1 MATAAAL
8 PGRVADALSLATLRS
23 FFALSSHVAPR
34 AAAPLARR
42 LFCTPRGR
50 RRARERL
57 PALPPAE
64 PITLRYRTETI
75 RGHAWGVG
83 WHRPRVLLAH
93 GWAGHALQLAHFVG
107 PLADAGF
114 EVMAVDQPAHGAS
127 TGRTATLP
135 DFARV
140 IRLVAESF
148 GPLFAVVGHSL
159 GGAAAAFALSRG
171 MDATRAV
178 LIAAPSDPGVEVE
191 RFARFLWIP
200 ERVRAEMQ
208 RAIETAEGVRLDELH
223 AGAVAP
229 RVQVPALLV
238 HDRSDRV
245 VPYRAVNDY
254 ASAWRG
260 CRVLTTEGLGHHRVL
275 SEPAVIAEVVR
286 FLSR

>member
-1 MATAAAL
+1 MAIAAAL

-23 FFALSSHVAPR
+23 FFALSSHIAPR

-42 LFCTPRGR
+42 LFCTPRGQ
-50 RRARERL
+50 RRARQRL
-57 PALPPAE
+57 LSLPPSE
-64 PITLRYRTETI
+64 PIALRYRTETI
-75 RGHAWGVG
+75 RGQAWGAG
-83 WHRPRVLLAH
+83 WHRPGVLLAH
-93 GWAGHALQLAHFVG
+93 GWAGHGLQLAHFVE
-107 PLADAGF
+107 PLVDAGF
-114 EVMAVDQPAHGAS
+114 EVMTVDQPAHGAS

-140 IRLVAESF
+140 LRLVAESF

-171 MDATRAV
+171 MAAARAV
-178 LIAAPSDPGVEVE
+178 LIAAPSDPGLEVE

-200 ERVRAEMQ
+200 ERVRAEME
-208 RAIETAEGVRLDELH
+208 RAIEAAEGVRLAELR
-223 AGAVAP
+223 AAVVAP
-229 RVQVPALLV
+229 RVNVPALLV
-238 HDRSDRV
+238 HDRSDRT

-260 CRVLTTEGLGHHRVL
+260 GRVLTTDGLGHYRIL
-275 SEPAVIAEVVR
+275 REPAVIAEVVR